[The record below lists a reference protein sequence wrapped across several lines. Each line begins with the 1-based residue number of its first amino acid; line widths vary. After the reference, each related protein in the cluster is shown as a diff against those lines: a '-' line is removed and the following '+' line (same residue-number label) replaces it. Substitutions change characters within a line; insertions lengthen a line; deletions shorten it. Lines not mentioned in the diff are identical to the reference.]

1 MTATFVT
8 MPKTTDPKKLKA
20 ARLAKGWTL
29 DDVVFE
35 ARSRGWTIARNTIA
49 NLESGKSGGQVE
61 TLALLTE
68 LYGRRR
74 LDDFLTDE

>member
-8 MPKTTDPKKLKA
+8 MPKHTDPKKLRK

-29 DDVVFE
+29 DDVVYE
-35 ARSRGWTIARNTIA
+35 ARSRGFTIARNTIS

-61 TLALLTE
+61 TLALLAD
-68 LYGRRR
+68 LYGKR
-74 LDDFLTDE
+74 LVDDFLSEA